1 MNTEIFRDKRSVMER
16 PHLSLLAVMFS
27 ILCGWP
33 MLVSAQ
39 GKTEQRTNPIER
51 TAESIKRGEAVFFEY
66 CSGCHG
72 RRADGRG
79 PQALN
84 LVPKPQNLRNA
95 AFTRS
100 LSDERLF
107 SSISGGVRGTSMP
120 AFEMLYSAE
129 RRWDVINYVRSL
141 TEDYALRIQN
151 APLAEK
157 VPAEYPNPVP
167 ADERSVASG
176 QKLFQEYCASCHGSK
191 ADGKGAVA
199 ASLTPRPR
207 NLVVVTSWG
216 ESPFMNY
223 LSDSRVYDSITNGVP
238 GTSMSPWIQVTS
250 AQERWHI
257 INFLREEAKKGYTA
271 YDQP

>member
-1 MNTEIFRDKRSVMER
+1 MKRR
-16 PHLSLLAVMFS
+16 YISLLAFTVFILFS
-27 ILCGWP
+27 WP
-33 MLVSAQ
+33 ALVLAQ
-39 GKTEQRTNPIER
+39 TKAPERTNPVEKSV
-51 TAESIKRGEAVFFEY
+51 ESIKRGETVFFEY

-141 TEDYALRIQN
+141 TDDYPLRVPN
-151 APLAEK
+151 ATLAEK
-157 VPAEYPNPVP
+157 VPAEYANPVP
-167 ADERSVASG
+167 ISEKSVARG
-176 QKLFQEYCASCHGSK
+176 QKLFLKYCASCHGSK
-191 ADGKGAVA
+191 ADGKGLVA
-199 ASLTPRPR
+199 PSLTPKPR
-207 NLVVVTSWG
+207 NLVVITSWG
-216 ESPFMNY
+216 ESPFINY
-223 LSDSRVYDSITNGVP
+223 LADSRVYASITNGVA
-238 GTSMSPWIQVTS
+238 GTSMSAWIEVTN
-250 AQERWHI
+250 AEERWNI
-257 INFLREEAKKGYTA
+257 INYLREEAKKGYTA

>member
-1 MNTEIFRDKRSVMER
+1 MER
-16 PHLSLLAVMFS
+16 RYFSLLAVVLLF
-27 ILCGWP
+27 LCVGP
-33 MLVSAQ
+33 VSVSAQ
-39 GKTEQRTNPIER
+39 SKTEPRTNPIEK
-51 TAESIKRGEAVFFEY
+51 TAESIKRGETVFFEY

-141 TEDYALRIQN
+141 TDDYSLRIQN

-157 VPAEYPNPVP
+157 VPVEFPNPVP
-167 ADERSVASG
+167 VSAAAVATG
-176 QKLFQEYCASCHGSK
+176 RALFLKYCASCHGSK

-199 ASLTPRPR
+199 ANLTPRPR
-207 NLVVVTSWG
+207 NLVVITSWG

-238 GTSMSPWIQVTS
+238 GTSMSPWIQSTS
-250 AQERWHI
+250 AEERWHLI
-257 INFLREEAKKGYTA
+257 HYLREEAKKGYTA